1 MCSSTFSE
9 ALKITTCAIF
19 YFALTAVVE
28 GKLFPTRLETA
39 KEDDGIEYAWL
50 IVIPEDETAAT
61 GGKPAAIEGADD
73 EADADADNGVADDD
87 NCHGRGD
94 DNDDA
99 GGYDCNVY
107 IHDCHDGDGGD

>member
-1 MCSSTFSE
+1 MFFHFFRSFFSCNI
-9 ALKITTCAIF
+9 LKITTCAIF

-39 KEDDGIEYAWL
+39 KEDDGIEYGWL

-73 EADADADNGVADDD
+73 EADETG
-87 NCHGRGD
+87 
-94 DNDDA
+94 
-99 GGYDCNVY
+99 
-107 IHDCHDGDGGD
+107 GDGGVELRTSDKEVAWPVSLKKRMM